1 MYSKYVIFSL
11 NIIKMYWY
19 YILLCTIRNVESFSK
34 SKFEVLCKV
43 VVVVVVVVAAAVVV
57 MVAVVQIA
65 QQCAQIWI

>member
-11 NIIKMYWY
+11 NIIKMCWY
-19 YILLCTIRNVESFSK
+19 YILWCTIRNVESFSK

-43 VVVVVVVVAAAVVV
+43 VVVVVVVVVAAAVVV

-65 QQCAQIWI
+65 QQCGQI